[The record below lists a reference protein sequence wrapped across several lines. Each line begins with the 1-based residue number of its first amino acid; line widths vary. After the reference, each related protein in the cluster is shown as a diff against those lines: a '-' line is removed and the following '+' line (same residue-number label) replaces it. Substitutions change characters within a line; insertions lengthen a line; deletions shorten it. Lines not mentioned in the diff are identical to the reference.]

1 MPFNKPTKAASKRF
15 ARFDTGKH
23 QEAENVT
30 TTPQPIVF
38 SLEQIEARRIRR
50 EAAKR
55 EHAEYLAM
63 KKAKEEQDKYESNRT
78 NHSLALAMALHPR
91 LGADSPLSHEVF
103 VDLIRSLALDNL
115 PLPYEDTEDERAEL
129 IRSGRDA
136 IERDRRGY

>member
-1 MPFNKPTKAASKRF
+1 MPFTKPTTAANKHF

-23 QEAENVT
+23 QEACE
-30 TTPQPIVF
+30 PQAQPVVF
-38 SLEQIEARRIRR
+38 SPEQIEARRIRR

-63 KKAKEEQDKYESNRT
+63 KKAKEEQDKYNQTLT

-103 VDLIRSLALDNL
+103 ADLIRSLALDNL

-129 IRSGRDA
+129 ISSGRDA